1 MFNYSN
7 SKIVKYVIP
16 VIEVLKEN
24 KSLKPVE
31 LINILCDKLK
41 LNKTEVENDLR
52 IAYKSLIDGKI
63 LINKDKF
70 LELNFDENSFLNNL
84 KEQELYYICSKTYS
98 DLNDKF
104 ISNVKKVSDFSEKI
118 IDFISDDG
126 KLIDELSK
134 TEKNILNSIIDEYK
148 DSNEIIKDCALLLLN
163 NKLTLKKLEVIKDDF
178 KKKYKP
184 KTITY
189 LTNFEILF
197 QIYFYKYSPILKDYL
212 LQISELIKGELLKR
226 KIEINNIK
234 ILNPDDKTEKDK
246 FKIILQIT
254 ESKSLFLSIN
264 SNSIE
269 LGIENEGKNLEICVT
284 ENKNNFSLIFALY
297 KLISFLNDEKKE
309 SFDINS
315 EINNI
320 FIKNDKINK
329 LIYSLLYKKNIIL
342 KGPPGTGKT
351 YIAKKICNI
360 ITNTNNY
367 ANTEFIQFHQSYS
380 YEEFIEGFKP
390 LNNGTF
396 GIKKGIF
403 YNFCKK
409 AANDLNN
416 KYFLIIDEINR
427 GNLSKIFGEI
437 LMLIENDKRCEN
449 YSITLTYSNEKF
461 YIPENVYIIGTMN
474 TADRSVAFVDYAL
487 RRRFSFIDIEPCFNE
502 DKFKNYLINKNVNK
516 EIINKIITQISN
528 LNNEIENDY
537 RLGKEF
543 KIGHSFFTSNI
554 DLNNINEWFDN
565 IIENEIIPLIN
576 EYWFDDVEKFNIEK
590 SLLIKLL

>member
-7 SKIVKYVIP
+7 SKIVKYMIP
-16 VIEVLKEN
+16 VIDVLKEN
-24 KSLKPVE
+24 KRLKPIE
-31 LINILCDKLK
+31 LINLVCEK
-41 LNKTEVENDLR
+41 LNINKSDVENDLR
-52 IAYKSLIDGKI
+52 IAYKSLIDGNI

-70 LELNFDENSFLNNL
+70 LELNFDKNSFLNNL
-84 KEQELYYICSKTYS
+84 TEQEFYYICSKTYN
-98 DLNDKF
+98 DLNNKF
-104 ISNVKKVSDFSEKI
+104 LLNVKSVSDFSEKI

-134 TEKNILNSIIDEYK
+134 TEKNILNSIINEYK
-148 DSNEIIKDCALLLLN
+148 DSNEIIKECAELLLN
-163 NKLTLKKLEVIKDDF
+163 NKLTLKKLEIIKDDF

-197 QIYFYKYSPILKDYL
+197 QIYFYKYSPIVKNYLLIISEILKD
-212 LQISELIKGELLKR
+212 ELLKR

-234 ILNPDDKTEKDK
+234 ILLNPDDKTEKDK
-246 FKIILQIT
+246 FKIIFQID

-284 ENKNNFSLIFALY
+284 ENKNTFSLIFALY
-297 KLISFLNDEKKE
+297 KLNTFLNDEKKE
-309 SFDINS
+309 SFDLNF
-315 EINNI
+315 ELNNI
-320 FIKNDKINK
+320 FISTDKINK
-329 LIYSLLYKKNIIL
+329 LIYSLLYKKNVIL

-351 YIAKKICNI
+351 YIAKKICNMI
-360 ITNTNNY
+360 ANKNNY
-367 ANTEFIQFHQSYS
+367 ENTEFIQFHQSYS

-437 LMLIENDKRCEN
+437 LMLIESDKRCEN

-487 RRRFSFIDIEPCFNE
+487 RRRFAFIDIEPCFNE
-502 DKFKNYLINKNVNK
+502 EKFKNYLVNKSVNK
-516 EIINKIITQISN
+516 EIINKIITKISN
-528 LNNEIENDY
+528 LNTEIENDY

-554 DLNNINEWFDN
+554 DINNINLWFNN

-576 EYWFDDVEKFNIEK
+576 EYWFDDIDKFNIEK
-590 SLLIKLL
+590 GFLL